1 MKFLLPFCLVCLA
14 FMLSISN
21 IQAQRQA
28 STITMQITPA
38 GDYCFDVIATTPFTS
53 DEISIYRFDHN
64 NSHTSSPLVP
74 GFISEENT
82 DTCQGQI
89 CFDESSYSSSPGQTF
104 LNSHVIHCQAKKGE
118 VVLEDG
124 CVIVI
129 GPG

>member
-1 MKFLLPFCLVCLA
+1 MKFLLPFCFVCLA

-28 STITMQITPA
+28 STITMEITKTS
-38 GDYCFDVIATTPFTS
+38 DFCFDVKATTPFTS
-53 DEISIYRFDHN
+53 DEISIYKLGNH
-64 NSHTSSPLVP
+64 SSVGGLD
-74 GFISEENT
+74 FISEENT

-104 LNSHVIHCQAKKGE
+104 INSHVIHCQAKKGE